1 MPEVTQKK
9 LDQPQKVKE
18 AEEATIKRLTEE
30 NEQLKLIAEKAIN
43 ENNILR
49 ATVKALSQLI

>member
-1 MPEVTQKK
+1 MPEVAQKK
-9 LDQPQKVKE
+9 LEQPQKVKE

-30 NEQLKLIAEKAIN
+30 NEQLRLIAEKAIN